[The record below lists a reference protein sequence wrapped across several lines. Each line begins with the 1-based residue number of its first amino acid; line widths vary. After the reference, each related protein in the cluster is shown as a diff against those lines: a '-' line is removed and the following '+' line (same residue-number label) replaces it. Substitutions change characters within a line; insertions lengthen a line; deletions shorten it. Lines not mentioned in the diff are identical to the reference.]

1 MCEAEAN
8 DRHRRLLQ
16 SPSELDQQ
24 IATLEKQR
32 KEQKPNTM
40 AAAQLMMASN
50 THAARAAAAKA
61 AREKQPPPAIVAQR
75 AQVRNR
81 EFGWHL
87 LVFGDYSQGCCVFR
101 EQGFQVARSSSHSS
115 RPGFKSP
122 ICFQQ

>member
-50 THAARAAAAKA
+50 THAARAAAANA
-61 AREKQPPPAIVAQR
+61 AREKQPPSAIVAQR
-75 AQVRNR
+75 AQVRDR

-87 LVFGDYSQGCCVFR
+87 LVFGRLLPRLCMF
-101 EQGFQVARSSSHSS
+101 
-115 RPGFKSP
+115 
-122 ICFQQ
+122 